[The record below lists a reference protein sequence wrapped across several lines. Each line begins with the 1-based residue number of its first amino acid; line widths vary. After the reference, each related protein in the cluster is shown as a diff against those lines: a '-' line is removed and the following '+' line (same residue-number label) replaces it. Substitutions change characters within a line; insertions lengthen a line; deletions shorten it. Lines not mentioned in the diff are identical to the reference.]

1 MNVAPAPQQT
11 EPMVAAPGP
20 NREVETIS
28 LVGLAHG
35 TSHFFHLLL
44 PPLFPM
50 LAADYGFSYAEL
62 GLLVTVFFV
71 ISGVGQ
77 ALAGFLVDRVG
88 AWPVL
93 LTAMVCFALAALAA
107 AGAQGYAGFMLA
119 AALAGVGNAPFHPAD
134 FSILNQRISPARLG
148 HAFSVHG
155 ISGNLGW
162 AAAPLV
168 IAGVAAWSGS
178 WRWAMVACSLWA
190 LMVAAVLWW
199 RAEALRPDSAQDSAR
214 DAAPKVAAVAGRE
227 DPSTSGTTSSSGHG
241 VTVARPGAVT
251 GALDASALAFLRLPS
266 VWVCFLFFFWSTC
279 SLTAVQSFLGP
290 AMSRLYEQPL
300 TWLAMMV
307 TGYMLASAVGMVIG
321 GFVVKSSPRLER
333 NIGWALSAA
342 AVLLLLAGTGW
353 LPALAS
359 GALVALAGLGS
370 GLAGPSRDMLIR
382 QAAPPGATGRVYGTV
397 YSGLDVGFALSA
409 PVFGWLLD
417 HGQSSSVF
425 AGAALALVLGV
436 ASAAWVGQRLPGRAR
451 PASIGGRP

>member
-1 MNVAPAPQQT
+1 MKLAAAQAGVAPDHGSGT
-11 EPMVAAPGP
+11 D
-20 NREVETIS
+20 VETIA
-28 LVGLAHG
+28 LVGVAHG

-50 LAADYGFSYAEL
+50 LAADYGYSYAEL

-77 ALAGFLVDRVG
+77 ALAGFVVDRVG

-93 LTAMVCFALAALAA
+93 MGAMVCFAGAALVA

-134 FSILNQRISPARLG
+134 FSILNQRVSPQRLG

-168 IAGVAAWSGS
+168 VAGVAALTGS
-178 WRWAMVACSLWA
+178 WRVAMLVCAAWAMAVAGL
-190 LMVAAVLWW
+190 LWW
-199 RAEALRPDSAQDSAR
+199 RAAALRPPSLSDGRSS
-214 DAAPKVAAVAGRE
+214 PVAGHK
-227 DPSTSGTTSSSGHG
+227 PKAAAASTDT
-241 VTVARPGAVT
+241 ARAGLAPAIE
-251 GALDASALAFLRLPS
+251 SPLAFLRLPS

-279 SLTAVQSFLGP
+279 SLAAVQSFLGP
-290 AMSRLYEQPL
+290 AMARLYEQPL
-300 TWLAMMV
+300 GWLAMMV
-307 TGYMLASAVGMVIG
+307 TGYMVASAAGMVVG
-321 GFVVKSSPRLER
+321 GFVVRSSPQLER
-333 NIGWALSAA
+333 NIAWALSAA
-342 AVLLLLAGTGW
+342 ALMLLLAGSGW
-353 LPALAS
+353 LPAVVS
-359 GALVALAGLGS
+359 GALVALAGAGT

-397 YSGLDVGFALSA
+397 YSGLDVGFAVAA

-417 HGQSSSVF
+417 RGLSSSVF
-425 AGAALALVLGV
+425 AGAALALLLGV
-436 ASAAWVGQRLPGRAR
+436 ASAAWVGRRLPGRAVVVSTG
-451 PASIGGRP
+451 AG

>member
-1 MNVAPAPQQT
+1 MRVESDAPAH
-11 EPMVAAPGP
+11 GP
-20 NREVETIS
+20 VSMAHREVETIS
-28 LVGLAHG
+28 LVGVAHG

-77 ALAGFLVDRVG
+77 ALAGFVVDRVG

-93 LTAMVCFALAALAA
+93 MGAMGCFALAALAA

-134 FSILNQRISPARLG
+134 FSILNQRVSPGRLG

-168 IAGVAAWSGS
+168 IAGVAVGSGS
-178 WRWAMVACSLWA
+178 WRWAMVACALWA
-190 LMVAAVLWW
+190 VMVAGLLWW
-199 RAEALRPDSAQDSAR
+199 RASALRPQGVANAANESPKATGNAR
-214 DAAPKVAAVAGRE
+214 TAKAAANSPANGAAAAP
-227 DPSTSGTTSSSGHG
+227 
-241 VTVARPGAVT
+241 T
-251 GALDASALAFLRLPS
+251 GALAFLRLPS
-266 VWVCFLFFFWSTC
+266 VWVCFLFFFWTTC
-279 SLTAVQSFLGP
+279 SLTAVQSFVSP

-307 TGYMLASAVGMVIG
+307 TGYMVASAVGMVIG

-333 NIGWALSAA
+333 NIGLALSAA
-342 AVLLLLAGTGW
+342 AVMLLLAGSGW

-359 GALVALAGLGS
+359 GALVALAGLGT

-382 QAAPPGATGRVYGTV
+382 QAAPPGATGRVYGAV
-397 YSGLDVGFALSA
+397 YSGLDVGFAVSA
-409 PVFGWLLD
+409 PVFGWMLD

-425 AGAALALVLGV
+425 VGSALALVLGV
-436 ASAAWVGQRLPGRAR
+436 ASAAWVGRRLPVKAPAASGAR
-451 PASIGGRP
+451 T

>member
-1 MNVAPAPQQT
+1 MNPASTAPPR
-11 EPMVAAPGP
+11 PAAPSDP
-20 NREVETIS
+20 SRFQDTETIG
-28 LVGLAHG
+28 LVGLAHS

-93 LTAMVCFALAALAA
+93 VGAMASFALAALAA

-134 FSILNQRISPARLG
+134 FSILNQRVSPARLG

-168 IAGVAAWSGS
+168 IAGVAAATGS
-178 WRWAMVACSLWA
+178 WRWSMVVCGLWA
-190 LMVAAVLWW
+190 VAMAALLWW
-199 RAEALRPDSAQDSAR
+199 RCAALRPRVSGSTEPV
-214 DAAPKVAAVAGRE
+214 AAPAHAASPAALAARVPQGAAAVPRAQAV
-227 DPSTSGTTSSSGHG
+227 SS
-241 VTVARPGAVT
+241 
-251 GALDASALAFLRLPS
+251 LAFLRLPS
-266 VWVCFLFFFWSTC
+266 VWVCFSFFFWSTC
-279 SLTAVQSFLGP
+279 SLAAVQSFLGP
-290 AMSRLYEQPL
+290 ALGRLYNEPL
-300 TWLAMMV
+300 SWLALMI
-307 TGYMLASAVGMVIG
+307 TGYMLASAVGMVLG

-333 NIGWALSAA
+333 NIALALSASA
-342 AVLLLLAGTGW
+342 AMLLVAGSGW
-353 LPALAS
+353 LPAVLS
-359 GALVALAGLGS
+359 GMLVAMAGLGS

-382 QAAPPGATGRVYGTV
+382 KAAPAGATARVYGAV
-397 YSGLDVGFALSA
+397 YSGLDVGFAVSA

-417 HGQSSSVF
+417 QGGASSLFV
-425 AGAALALVLGV
+425 GAASALLLGA
-436 ASAAWVGQRLPGRAR
+436 ASAAWVGRGLRQAGGAVVGVAR
-451 PASIGGRP
+451 

>member
-1 MNVAPAPQQT
+1 MKVL
-11 EPMVAAPGP
+11 AAGH
-20 NREVETIS
+20 NSDSVSNGASEIETIS

-50 LAADYGFSYAEL
+50 LAADYGFTYAEL

-77 ALAGFLVDRVG
+77 ALAGFIVDRVG

-93 LTAMVCFALAALAA
+93 LGAMGCFASAALAA

-134 FSILNQRISPARLG
+134 FSILNQRVSQARLG

-168 IAGVAAWSGS
+168 VAGVATLSGS
-178 WRWAMVACSLWA
+178 WRLAMVACAAWA
-190 LMVAAVLWW
+190 VAVAILLWW
-199 RAEALRPDSAQDSAR
+199 RSPALRPAARPVELDETAGDSAGSRAPAR
-214 DAAPKVAAVAGRE
+214 N
-227 DPSTSGTTSSSGHG
+227 T
-241 VTVARPGAVT
+241 PGAALST
-251 GALDASALAFLRLPS
+251 YSTKGSDGATPTESSLAFLRLPS

-279 SLTAVQSFLGP
+279 SLAAVQSFLGP
-290 AMSRLYEQPL
+290 AMDLLYGQPL
-300 TWLAMMV
+300 SWLAMMV
-307 TGYMLASAVGMVIG
+307 TGYMVAGALGMVMG
-321 GFVVKSSPRLER
+321 GFVVKSSPKLER
-333 NIGWALSAA
+333 NIAWALSGAA
-342 AVLLLLAGTGW
+342 FFLLLAGTGW
-353 LPALAS
+353 LPAVIS
-359 GALVALAGLGS
+359 GALVALAGVGT
-370 GLAGPSRDMLIR
+370 GLASPSRDMLIR

-397 YSGLDVGFALSA
+397 YSGLDVGFAVAA

-417 HGQSSSVF
+417 RGWSSAVF
-425 AGAALALVLGV
+425 AGSSAALLLGV
-436 ASAAWVGQRLPGRAR
+436 ASAAWVGRRLPGRAATVSGAR
-451 PASIGGRP
+451 P